1 MDQNDTR
8 LSRRAYLQRGT
19 AMTAAAISVGLS
31 GCASTYYL
39 HKKQQERQQATGLPA
54 ISFASQRQRITKQDA
69 TATVNNASELVSA
82 VQKPN
87 ATVWI
92 PEGVTINMTGSTKNP
107 VAPNVTIASN
117 RNLGD
122 GRGGMIRT
130 TGYDRDLFVV
140 PEGSC
145 RVTGIRLQGPRT
157 DYFDPVYHKKE
168 AYYASGIHFKGPKAV
183 VDNCEVFGWT
193 AQGISLGTKST
204 PTQGWIHH
212 NDMHHN
218 QMNHLG
224 YPMELFNGMHL
235 IEWNYFSHYRHAIS
249 GYGYETNGYEARFNV
264 VGVPGGAPASFAF
277 DMHKLGEQDNYPSGV
292 ETAGSYVNVHHNVF
306 ELKDHNAFSISGVP
320 QRYARFA
327 NNWCATSKDGN
338 GAGAPA
344 VSAPSGV
351 KVRMEA
357 NQFGSNAVS
366 QGRKW
371 LKQLSPDLPLSNG
384 KPSIQSWSQP
394 SSVSEEVQSSSGT
407 PPSTEGGQ

>member
-1 MDQNDTR
+1 MSPNEIGS
-8 LSRRAYLQRGT
+8 LRRTLLQRGA
-19 AMTAAAISVGLS
+19 AMTAVAVSAGLS

-39 HKKQQERQQATGLPA
+39 HKKRQDRQQENSLPA
-54 ISFASQRQRITKQDA
+54 ISFTSQRQRITKQDA
-69 TATVNNASELVSA
+69 SVIVTNASELVSA
-82 VQKPN
+82 VQTPD
-87 ATVWI
+87 ASVWI
-92 PEGVTINMTGSTKNP
+92 PENVTINMTGNTKNP

-117 RNLGD
+117 RNLSD
-122 GRGGMIRT
+122 GSGGMIRT

-145 RVTGIRLQGPRT
+145 RVTGLRLQGPRT
-157 DYFDPVYHKKE
+157 DYFDPQNHKQE
-168 AYYASGIHFKGPKAV
+168 AYYASGVHFKGPKAV

-193 AQGISLGTKST
+193 AYGIGLGTKST

-249 GYGYETNGYEARFNV
+249 GYGYKTNGYEARFNV

-306 ELKDHNAFSISGVP
+306 ELKDHNAFSISGIP

-327 NNWCATSKDGN
+327 NNWCATTKGGN

-344 VSAPSGV
+344 VSAPSGT
-351 KVRMEA
+351 KIRMET
-357 NQFGSNAVS
+357 NQFGSNAIS

-384 KPSIQSWSQP
+384 KPSIQSWSPP
-394 SSVSEEVQSSSGT
+394 SSVSEGLQSPSGT
-407 PPSTEGGQ
+407 PLSTEGGQ